1 MVWELLEL
9 VEKAWECVF
18 GAWCFI
24 SSTLWMRMM
33 FLEKNSFASDV
44 IWTANE
50 FGSAFDADEFEV
62 NFVVVFQTH
71 VHAFFNNNSN
81 WNFVFPS
88 CILFLEA
95 VRMFEDVFGRFWNLS
110 TRCGWTTFIFVWKW
124 IQTYWIHPTLW
135 WEVWEE
141 RLFCACRRC
150 HFNSTE
156 QLKQEKTNLCM
167 LHVQDNLAGQ
177 TACLFP
183 LCFLCGK
190 GTEGIAVKPS
200 WIWVV
205 FCSYAR
211 RGVKPTQ
218 FDASARY

>member
-1 MVWELLEL
+1 
-9 VEKAWECVF
+9 
-18 GAWCFI
+18 
-24 SSTLWMRMM
+24 M

-50 FGSAFDADEFEV
+50 FGSAFDVDEFEV

-71 VHAFFNNNSN
+71 VHAFFNKNSN
-81 WNFVFPS
+81 WNFVLPS

-95 VRMFEDVFGRFWNLS
+95 VRMFEDDFGGFWNLS
-110 TRCGWTTFIFVWKW
+110 TRCGWTTFIFLECDGEFKHIEFTQHGGEKFETNV
-124 IQTYWIHPTLW
+124 Y
-135 WEVWEE
+135 
-141 RLFCACRRC
+141 FCACRRC
-150 HFNSTE
+150 HFNSTD
-156 QLKQEKTNLCM
+156 QLKQEKTKLCM

-183 LCFLCGK
+183 LCFLRGK